1 MVDGKPILQIIAF
14 ICTVIWMSMIFQKG
28 RNDVSNLIKE
38 NPDNWGPALGQYLFD
53 NLAGYGGEK
62 LRNKE

>member
-1 MVDGKPILQIIAF
+1 
-14 ICTVIWMSMIFQKG
+14 MIFQKG
-28 RNDVSNLIKE
+28 RNDIFILIKE
-38 NPDNWGPALGQYLFD
+38 NPDNWGSALGQYLFD

>member
-38 NPDNWGPALGQYLFD
+38 NPDNWGQAIGQYLFK
-53 NLAGYGGEK
+53 NWAGGEEDGR
-62 LRNKE
+62 L